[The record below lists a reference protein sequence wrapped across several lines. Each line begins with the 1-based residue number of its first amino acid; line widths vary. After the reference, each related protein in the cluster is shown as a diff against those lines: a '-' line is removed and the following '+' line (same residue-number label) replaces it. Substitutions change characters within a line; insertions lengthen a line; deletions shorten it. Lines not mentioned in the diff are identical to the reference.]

1 MKHWTEE
8 KEIGN
13 RWKINFS
20 IIIYKIFGRNLMIIY
35 LIFPVSIVYF
45 IAYRKRL
52 KASRDYLK
60 RMSKYNKKVK
70 SNIFHS
76 YKHLVSFIVSICE
89 KYAAWNEDI
98 PLKDLI
104 LKTKEDY
111 DKVIDLLNNKKG
123 MIILFSH
130 VGNIELLKAL
140 ASINEGNPIKNRKI
154 NIVIDFKLNKNVN
167 FMIASAQRNKNK
179 KLSSIDFIDAENI
192 GPDTII
198 AMESKL
204 NNGEIIAIS
213 GDRTSSKSDKFNL
226 VNFLGEE
233 AYFPYGAFLIPVL
246 LKYPAFYFF
255 ALREKDKII
264 PKRYD
269 FRIYESKV
277 LENIRNKKLNK
288 NDKSKTVLE
297 LTKEF
302 AKITEEIVIK
312 YPYQWYNMHY
322 FWDKENL
329 G

>member
-20 IIIYKIFGRNLMIIY
+20 IIIYKLFGRNLMIIY

-45 IAYRKRL
+45 IAYRNRI

-98 PLKDLI
+98 SLKDLI
-104 LKTKEDY
+104 LKTKKDY
-111 DKVIDLLNNKKG
+111 DKVINLLNNKKG
-123 MIILFSH
+123 MIILFAH
-130 VGNIELLKAL
+130 IGNIELLKAL
-140 ASINEGNPIKNRKI
+140 ASINEGNPIKNCKI
-154 NIVIDFKLNKNVN
+154 NIVIDFKLNQNVN
-167 FMIASAQRNKNK
+167 FMISAAQRNKNK
-179 KLSSIDFIDAENI
+179 KLSFVDFIDAQNI

-204 NNGEIIAIS
+204 NNGEIIAIA

-233 AYFPYGAFLIPVL
+233 ARFPYGAFLIPIL
-246 LKYPAFYFF
+246 LKYPVFYFF

-269 FRIYESKV
+269 FHIYESKV
-277 LENIRNKKLNK
+277 LNKINNIQNK
-288 NDKSKTVLE
+288 NDKSQASIE

-322 FWDKENL
+322 FWDKGN
-329 G
+329 